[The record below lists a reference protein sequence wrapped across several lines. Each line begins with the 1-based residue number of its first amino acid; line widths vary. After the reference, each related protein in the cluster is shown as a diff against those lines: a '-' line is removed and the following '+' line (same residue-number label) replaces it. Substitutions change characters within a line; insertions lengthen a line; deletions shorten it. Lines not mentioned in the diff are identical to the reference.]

1 MGDAMEVPNRWP
13 IGLCVLAVVCCTFG
27 SMVGCKDRGDMEGSF
42 NIHRPWV
49 VHDVSLRGVVDPSS
63 SRLGWVYDFTNGQ
76 RCQLYAPDG
85 QPREALPYSF
95 STDSLAL
102 RIGGVKYTVYT
113 AYGNELV
120 FGRVEDNVDQGTYH
134 CVPR

>member
-1 MGDAMEVPNRWP
+1 MEVPNRWP

-85 QPREALPYSF
+85 QPRETLPYSF

>member
-63 SRLGWVYDFTNGQ
+63 SRLGWVYDFTGGQ

>member
-85 QPREALPYSF
+85 QPRETLPYSF

-120 FGRVEDNVDQGTYH
+120 FGRVEDNVDQGTYY